1 MRGVA
6 WVLAAVAAAAGIVAW
21 RAGSAV
27 FAVVAFGAAAAFLRL
42 GRGPAVHPPRLQRPG
57 DTDIFQKMERLGIPF
72 EPGRADTKGSQVGG
86 AAKTGLYRH
95 LQDLEAGR
103 WDEAAQGLDSTIDL
117 LTKQPGGRWTQVLSV
132 AHRLR
137 ARAHEGAGRK
147 AEALADFERALILMP
162 DDSEAREG
170 KARLTSPP
178 EPPRTG

>member
-1 MRGVA
+1 MRGA
-6 WVLAAVAAAAGIVAW
+6 LRILAAVAALGGVVAW
-21 RAGSAV
+21 RSGHVLLAVAGFS
-27 FAVVAFGAAAAFLRL
+27 GAALLLWL
-42 GRGPAVHPPRLQRPG
+42 GRTAAPAVHPPRLQRPG

-103 WDEAAQGLDSTIDL
+103 WDEAAEGLDSTIDL

-147 AEALADFERALILMP
+147 TEALADYERALILMP
-162 DDSEAREG
+162 DDPEAREG
-170 KARLTSPP
+170 KARLS
-178 EPPRTG
+178 G